1 MKKVFED
8 NDTAPNI
15 GARSPAKNT
24 PTKAK
29 ATPKSTVKSRKAAT
43 SSGDDLEDAQTTPV
57 SKRKRAAPREKVAAT
72 DEDTKTKPE
81 PNNDGK
87 NEGEIDEL
95 LEPEPKRVKADKN
108 KRKVIPKPKPKAV
121 VKREETDDDDEDSFF
136 DAHEGLDHQDQSEE
150 VHQDSYSVHDRKL
163 PYPAISP
170 RLHQHTEDLLAE
182 PTDSCDF
189 SDDFI

>member
-8 NDTAPNI
+8 NDTAPDI
-15 GARSPAKNT
+15 GASRSPAKNT

-57 SKRKRAAPREKVAAT
+57 SKRKRAAPKEKVAAT
-72 DEDTKTKPE
+72 DEDTNIEPE

-87 NEGEIDEL
+87 DEGEIDEL
-95 LEPEPKRVKADKN
+95 LDPEPKRVKAGKN
-108 KRKVIPKPKPKAV
+108 KMKVIPKPKPKPKPKAV
-121 VKREETDDDDEDSFF
+121 VKKEETDDDGEDSFF
-136 DAHEGLDHQDQSEE
+136 DAHEGLDHQDQGKE

-163 PYPAISP
+163 PYPATSPLHIPISI
-170 RLHQHTEDLLAE
+170 LK
-182 PTDSCDF
+182 
-189 SDDFI
+189 IY